1 MYIYGSYYN
10 LHNEKITVYILTD
23 NDRSTEMEI
32 GDEEG
37 DEIYFTDDPVE
48 LTSQVNDTFDHLL
61 CNQASV
67 RLYCKNFVPGF
78 FSTTCR
84 NAVVNIYRE
93 GTCVFA
99 GYVEPQTYSQGYN
112 EIYDEV
118 ELNCIDCLSA
128 LQYSNYRNIGAA
140 GVTYASIKANA
151 SQRTF
156 AAIVEEIIKG
166 ATSNVDILGGSTLP
180 LYYDGSKTLDTTAS
194 YSIMDSVSINELL
207 FLGDEEDDTWTQED
221 VLTEMLKYLNLHI
234 VQDGLKFYLFDWSTI
249 RDGDAHT
256 WSDIIGGGTISTSGT
271 TLDVETERVA
281 DCDCQFSINE
291 TYNQLQLTDNVT
303 EIESIVEDPMDSG
316 SITYAFGN
324 YQKYMTEYIAE
335 GEGKTAIKAF
345 GGMITGSGTDWSD
358 ASQVDWYMWVKKNAM
373 WNFYCTDPSGN
384 RVNVYDTYCNSDTN
398 QQNVLSKCLNGGV
411 GAALV
416 AFGSVEKKNGGSDNS
431 PAAAPD
437 MKDYMVIGLHT
448 AATATYPTGST
459 IVDIAQGTTKPKS
472 TYLEDG
478 AKLQAALPVAEYIG
492 NTAGGTFSP
501 ADDNTTNYIQISGKL
516 TLNPLMDVT
525 AGFAAL
531 AKNTDWGDGSAYW
544 HKTVPSRNNEDG
556 RYYAQRFYTAQSW
569 KDDPSDDST
578 ANAGKGTGGVYP
590 FTGTGPQWYEF
601 DYNAANEAKDTV
613 SKVGVLQCMLIIG
626 DKCVVET
633 LPDNGGSG
641 NGEPSDFTWQTYKS
655 RSECADDDEY
665 YAQSFAIGFD
675 PKLKDKIIGTEFD
688 IQKNASYTIG
698 VTVGG
703 TMIPIKKSD
712 KVSGQVK
719 FYILGAV
726 NEEWQKVTKRHKTFF
741 RHTKYYSDSIALL
754 DYTSSIMVRD
764 FEIKVVSDNGKVG
777 AVEDENDIIYMSDTK
792 ETFVNKKDD
801 LEFKITTALTSAECS
816 ALGVNNSV
824 KMSAPQN
831 ETTGDVLL
839 AIYDQSTATAAKPE
853 QLYVDAYW
861 QEWHDPRVEMTQN
874 FMDEGG
880 AVSLFNRY
888 RHPAIGKTFFIE
900 GISRNLTEGTAEVTM
915 KELF

>member
-1 MYIYGSYYN
+1 MYIYGSYHN
-10 LHNEKITVYILTD
+10 LHNEKISVYILTG

-48 LTSQVNDTFDHLL
+48 ITSQVNDTFDHLL
-61 CNQASV
+61 YNQASV
-67 RLYCKNFVPGF
+67 RLYCKNFVPGL

-93 GTCVFA
+93 STCVFA

-140 GVTYASIKANA
+140 GVTYASVKANA

-156 AAIVEEIIKG
+156 AAIVEEIVKG
-166 ATSNVDILGGSTLP
+166 ASSNVDILGGSTLP

-221 VLTEMLKYLNLHI
+221 VLTEILKYLNLHI

-249 RDGDAHT
+249 RDGDTHT

-335 GEGKTAIKAF
+335 GEGKAAIKAF

-373 WNFYCTDPSGN
+373 WNFYCTDSNGN

-501 ADDNTTNYIQISGKL
+501 ADDDTTNYIQISGKL

-590 FTGTGPQWYEF
+590 FTATGPQWFEF

-712 KVSGQVK
+712 QVSGQVK

-839 AIYDQSTATAAKPE
+839 TIYDQATATAAKPE

>member
-1 MYIYGSYYN
+1 MYIHGSFLN
-10 LHNEKITVYILTD
+10 LNSETITVYIVT
-23 NDRSTEMEI
+23 NSDRTVEMEI
-32 GDEEG
+32 GNEDDG
-37 DEIYFTDDPVE
+37 ILFTDDPVE
-48 LTSQVNDTFDHLL
+48 LSSEINDTFDHLL
-61 CNQASV
+61 CTSATV
-67 RLYCKNFVPGF
+67 RLQVANFIPDLF
-78 FSTTCR
+78 ATTCR

-99 GYVEPQTYSQGYN
+99 GYIEPQTYSQGYN

-221 VLTEMLKYLNLHI
+221 VLTEILKYLNLHI

-249 RDGDAHT
+249 RDGDTHT

-373 WNFYCTDPSGN
+373 WNFYCTDSNGN

-459 IVDIAQGTTKPKS
+459 LVDMAQGTTKPKS

-501 ADDNTTNYIQISGKL
+501 ADDDTTNYIQISGKL

-525 AGFAAL
+525 AGFTAL

-569 KDDPSDDST
+569 KDDPTNDDT

-590 FTGTGPQWYEF
+590 FTETGPQWYEF

-641 NGEPSDFTWQTYKS
+641 NGEPSDFTWQTYKT

-839 AIYDQSTATAAKPE
+839 TIYDQSTATAAKPE

>member
-1 MYIYGSYYN
+1 MYIHGSFLN
-10 LHNEKITVYILTD
+10 LNSETITVYVVTNSD
-23 NDRSTEMEI
+23 KSTEKEI
-32 GDEEG
+32 GNEDDG
-37 DEIYFTDDPVE
+37 ILFTDDPVE
-48 LTSQVNDTFDHLL
+48 LSSEMNDTFDHLL
-61 CNQASV
+61 CTSATV
-67 RLYCKNFVPGF
+67 RLQVANFIPEL

-99 GYVEPQTYSQGYN
+99 GYIEPQTYSQGYN

-156 AAIVEEIIKG
+156 ATIVEEIIKG
-166 ATSNVDILGGSTLP
+166 ATSNVDILGDSTLP

-221 VLTEMLKYLNLHI
+221 VLTEILKYLNLHI

-256 WSDIIGGGTISTSGT
+256 WSDIIGGGTVSTVGT

-358 ASQVDWYMWVKKNAM
+358 ASQVDWYMWVKKNAL
-373 WNFYCTDPSGN
+373 WNFYCTDSSGN
-384 RVNVYDTYCNSDTN
+384 RVNVYNTYCNGDTN

-448 AATATYPTGST
+448 AATATYPTGSYL
-459 IVDIAQGTTKPKS
+459 IDQAQGTTKPKS

-478 AKLQAALPVAEYIG
+478 TKLQAALPVAEYIG

-501 ADDNTTNYIQISGKL
+501 ADDDTTNYIEISGKL

-525 AGFAAL
+525 AGFATL
-531 AKNTDWGDGSAYW
+531 AKNTDWGNGSAYW
-544 HKTVPSRNNEDG
+544 LKTVPSRNNEDG
-556 RYYAQRFYTAQSW
+556 RYYAQRFYTAESW
-569 KDDPSDDST
+569 KDDPSNDDT

-626 DKCVVET
+626 DKCVVES

-698 VTVGG
+698 VDVGG

-726 NEEWQKVTKRHKTFF
+726 NEEWRNVTKRHKTFF

-831 ETTGDVLL
+831 EATGDVLL
-839 AIYDQSTATAAKPE
+839 TIYDQATATAAKPE

-880 AVSLFNRY
+880 VVSLFNLY